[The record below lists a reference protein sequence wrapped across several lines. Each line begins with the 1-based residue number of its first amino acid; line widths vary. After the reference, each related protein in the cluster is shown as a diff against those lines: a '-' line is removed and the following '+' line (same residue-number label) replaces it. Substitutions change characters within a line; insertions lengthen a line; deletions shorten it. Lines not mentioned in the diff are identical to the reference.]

1 MPLSYGPLS
10 DPRPMPKSKS
20 KRRRYQPPPRPKPKP
35 SPRWLG
41 PVILTLLIASVLTIV
56 LNYMQLLP
64 GTENGARNLYLWLG
78 LGGIA
83 LGFGAA
89 TQWR

>member
-1 MPLSYGPLS
+1 
-10 DPRPMPKSKS
+10 MPKSKS
-20 KRRRYQPPPRPKPKP
+20 KRQRFQPPPKPKPKP

-41 PVILTLLIASVLTIV
+41 PSILTILLLGVAVIV
-56 LNYMQLLP
+56 LNYLGLVP
-64 GTENGARNLYLWLG
+64 GGTTNMYLWVGLG
-78 LGGIA
+78 LIA

>member
-1 MPLSYGPLS
+1 
-10 DPRPMPKSKS
+10 MPKSKS
-20 KRRRYQPPPRPKPKP
+20 KRRRYQPPPQKKPKP

-41 PVILTLLIASVLTIV
+41 PLILAVLLGGVLVII
-56 LNYMQLLP
+56 LNYLGVVLP
-64 GTENGARNLYLWLG
+64 GAPRNLYLWSG

-83 LGFGAA
+83 LGFGLA